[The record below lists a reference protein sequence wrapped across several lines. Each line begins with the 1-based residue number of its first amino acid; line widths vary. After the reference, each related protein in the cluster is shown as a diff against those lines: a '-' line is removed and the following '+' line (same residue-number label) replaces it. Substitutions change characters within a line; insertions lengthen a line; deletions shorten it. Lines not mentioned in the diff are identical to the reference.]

1 MPGFTSRDDIISELT
16 ISNKRDEK
24 WFTKVAPAA
33 AEAAGVWQSLW
44 KGVGTPGAGSD
55 PAATPGTIYDS
66 DATAQVA
73 GSVWF
78 PDRSPDLRFLTAF
91 GAVASQACT
100 LMLYDR
106 LAGVSGIS
114 LATTGAKTVN
124 SGALTRYSGTAAGDN
139 EVWLE
144 VTTATTTTAP
154 IVNLSSYTS
163 ADGSTAQ
170 SGGSI
175 TFPAAATDLH
185 SMIKMPLSATKNGV
199 RSVEAGLNVGT
210 AGATG
215 VVNVLITKPLALL
228 PLAAN
233 TYNEIS
239 FLDDILSLPPIYDN
253 ATLGLAILATVT
265 TAVTVSGKIT
275 CAYG

>member
-1 MPGFTSRDDIISELT
+1 MAGFASRDAIINALT
-16 ISNKRDEK
+16 VSGQKDEQ
-24 WFTKVAPAA
+24 WFTKIAPAA

-44 KGVGTPGAGSD
+44 KGTGIPGAGSD
-55 PAATPGTIYDS
+55 PAATPGTVYDS
-66 DATAQVA
+66 DATTPVA

-78 PDRSPDLRFLTAF
+78 PDRSPSTRFLTAF

-100 LMLYDR
+100 LLLYDR

-114 LATTGAKTVN
+114 LATTGNKTVN
-124 SGALTRYSGTAAGDN
+124 SGALTRYSGAAADDN

-154 IVNLSSYTS
+154 VVSLNSYTS

-170 SGGSI
+170 SGGTV

-185 SMIKMPLSATKNGV
+185 TMVKMPLSATKKGV

-210 AGATG
+210 AAAAGA
-215 VVNVLITKPLALL
+215 VNVLITKPIAYL

-233 TYNEIS
+233 VYNEIS
-239 FLDDILSLPPIYDN
+239 FLDDNLGLPQIFDN
-253 ATLGLAILATVT
+253 ATLGIALLATVT
-265 TAVTVSGKIT
+265 TAVTVSGKIQ
-275 CAYG
+275 CAWG

>member
-1 MPGFTSRDDIISELT
+1 MPGFASRDDIISELT
-16 ISNKRDEK
+16 TNGKRDEQ
-24 WFTKVAPAA
+24 WFTKIAPAA
-33 AEAAGVWQSLW
+33 AEAPGVWQSLW
-44 KGVGTPGAGSD
+44 KGVGNPGAGAD
-55 PAATPGTIYDS
+55 PATTPGTVHITDQ
-66 DATAQVA
+66 ATATA
-73 GSVWF
+73 GAIWF
-78 PDRSPDLRFLTAF
+78 SDRSTDLRFLMAF

-124 SGALTRYSGTAAGDN
+124 SGAIDRYSGTAAGGN

-154 IVNLSSYTS
+154 IVNLNAYTT
-163 ADGSTAQ
+163 ADGTTGQ
-170 SGGSI
+170 SGGNV
-175 TFPAAATDLH
+175 TFPAEATDLH
-185 SMIKMPLSATKNGV
+185 SMINMPMSATKKGV

-215 VVNVLITKPLALL
+215 VVNVLVIKPLAFLA
-228 PLAAN
+228 LAAN
-233 TYNEIS
+233 TYNEVS
-239 FLDDILSLPPIYDN
+239 FLDDVLSLPPVFDN

-265 TAVTVSGKIT
+265 TAVTVTGKVS

>member
-16 ISNKRDEK
+16 IANKRDER
-24 WFTKVAPAA
+24 WFTKVAPTA

-44 KGVGTPGAGSD
+44 KGVGNPGAGSD

-66 DATAQVA
+66 DQTTQVA

-124 SGALTRYSGTAAGDN
+124 SGALTRYSGTAADDN

-185 SMIKMPLSATKNGV
+185 SLIKMPLSATKKGV

-239 FLDDILSLPPIYDN
+239 FLDDVLSLPPIFDN

>member
-16 ISNKRDEK
+16 ISNKRDER

-44 KGVGTPGAGSD
+44 KGVGNPGAGSD

-124 SGALTRYSGTAAGDN
+124 SGALTRYSGTAADDN

-170 SGGSI
+170 TGGNI

-185 SMIKMPLSATKNGV
+185 SIIKMPLSATKNGV

>member
-144 VTTATTTTAP
+144 VRTATTTTAP